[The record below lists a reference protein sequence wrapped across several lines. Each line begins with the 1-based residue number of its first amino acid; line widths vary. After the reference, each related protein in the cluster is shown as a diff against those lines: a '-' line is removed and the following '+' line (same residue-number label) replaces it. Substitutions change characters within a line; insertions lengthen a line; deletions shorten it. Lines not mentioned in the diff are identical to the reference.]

1 MATNVPM
8 KYDMLRRLRV
18 ADYITLSNGFCGVLA
33 IFCAIQKSLLAA
45 HLLIFLGYEFDR
57 FDGIVARARNECS
70 EMGKQL
76 DSFCDLVSFCVAPAV
91 MIYCAGFDT
100 VVDQLA
106 LALFVCSGVARL
118 SRFNIAAHLVPK
130 SDQGKAM
137 YHEGLPTAYA
147 ALLISTAV
155 AVAEWT
161 GYLTNLASGSH
172 YPVMIVVLI
181 FSAAMV
187 SKRLHLYIDG
197 AYSIPATALHS
208 QISAIMSL
216 RPYLEAAYREVR
228 LSTGTALNPL
238 QKLDCHLKKGQ
249 DNLILVYGGSFNPP
263 HRGHL
268 EVLLSALHPVV
279 NAVAVVV
286 LPSEDFHLRHKLTNS
301 HPEFFM
307 SRKTRAALWAEMPQ
321 VPKNKVWIWSET
333 WYPFFT
339 FMEAAQRLCEA
350 DGYKIVFSHLIGP
363 DNLNRADA
371 LNNLPYRL
379 PRILVTNKA
388 RHVPSQFLPNGQPT
402 KWKGFGEWLPQRM
415 TCDDQNGQLEEAA
428 EEATLWTCRGT
439 DSLGHQTMGYY
450 LDFAKRPTGSDI
462 NSTAMRRDLLER
474 HSLDEEILG
483 RLSTADLLSI
493 LEPVLRGD

>member
-1 MATNVPM
+1 
-8 KYDMLRRLRV
+8 
-18 ADYITLSNGFCGVLA
+18 
-33 IFCAIQKSLLAA
+33 
-45 HLLIFLGYEFDR
+45 
-57 FDGIVARARNECS
+57 
-70 EMGKQL
+70 
-76 DSFCDLVSFCVAPAV
+76 
-91 MIYCAGFDT
+91 
-100 VVDQLA
+100 
-106 LALFVCSGVARL
+106 
-118 SRFNIAAHLVPK
+118 
-130 SDQGKAM
+130 
-137 YHEGLPTAYA
+137 
-147 ALLISTAV
+147 
-155 AVAEWT
+155 
-161 GYLTNLASGSH
+161 
-172 YPVMIVVLI
+172 
-181 FSAAMV
+181 
-187 SKRLHLYIDG
+187 
-197 AYSIPATALHS
+197 
-208 QISAIMSL
+208 MSL

-228 LSTGTALNPL
+228 LSTEVALNPL
-238 QKLDCHLKKGQ
+238 QKLDCHLNKGQ

-268 EVLLSALHPVV
+268 DVLLSALHPVV
-279 NAVAVVV
+279 NAVAIVV
-286 LPSEDFHLRHKLTNS
+286 LPSEDFHLRHKLANS

-307 SRKTRAALWAEMPQ
+307 SRKMRAALWAEMPQ
-321 VPKNKVWIWSET
+321 VPRNKVWIWSET

-339 FMEAAQRLCEA
+339 FMEAAQRLCEE

-402 KWKGFGEWLPQRM
+402 KWKGFGEWLPQKM
-415 TCDDQNGQLEEAA
+415 AYNDQNGKLEEKA

-439 DSLGHQTMGYY
+439 DSLARPTMGYY

-483 RLSTADLLSI
+483 QLSTVDLLSI

>member
-1 MATNVPM
+1 
-8 KYDMLRRLRV
+8 
-18 ADYITLSNGFCGVLA
+18 
-33 IFCAIQKSLLAA
+33 
-45 HLLIFLGYEFDR
+45 
-57 FDGIVARARNECS
+57 
-70 EMGKQL
+70 
-76 DSFCDLVSFCVAPAV
+76 
-91 MIYCAGFDT
+91 MIYSAGFDT
-100 VVDQLA
+100 VADQLA
-106 LALFVCSGVARL
+106 LAVFVCSGVARL
-118 SRFNIAAHLVPK
+118 ARFNIAAHLVPK

-147 ALLISTAV
+147 ALFISTAV
-155 AVAEWT
+155 SVAEWT
-161 GYLTNLASGSH
+161 GCLENLASGSH
-172 YPVMIVVLI
+172 YPIIIVMLI

-197 AYSIPATALHS
+197 AYSIPA
-208 QISAIMSL
+208 
-216 RPYLEAAYREVR
+216 
-228 LSTGTALNPL
+228 
-238 QKLDCHLKKGQ
+238 KLDCHLKKGQ

-268 EVLLSALHPVV
+268 DVLLSALHPVV
-279 NAVAVVV
+279 NAVAVAV
-286 LPSEDFHLRHKLTNS
+286 LPSEDFHLRHKLKDS

-307 SRKTRAALWAEMPQ
+307 SRKARAALWAEMPQ
-321 VPKNKVWIWSET
+321 VPRSKVWIWSET

-363 DNLNRADA
+363 DNLNRSDA

-388 RHVPSQFLPNGQPT
+388 LHVPSQFLPNGQPT
-402 KWKGFGEWLPQRM
+402 KWKGFGEWLPQKL
-415 TCDDQNGQLEEAA
+415 TCHDQNEQLEEQV

-439 DSLGHQTMGYY
+439 DSLGQQTMGYY

-474 HSLDEEILG
+474 HSLDEGILAQ
-483 RLSTADLLSI
+483 LSTADLLSI

>member
-1 MATNVPM
+1 
-8 KYDMLRRLRV
+8 
-18 ADYITLSNGFCGVLA
+18 
-33 IFCAIQKSLLAA
+33 
-45 HLLIFLGYEFDR
+45 
-57 FDGIVARARNECS
+57 
-70 EMGKQL
+70 MGKQL
-76 DSFCDLVSFCVAPAV
+76 DSFCDLVSFCVAPSV
-91 MIYCAGFDT
+91 MVYSAGFDT
-100 VVDQLA
+100 VADQLA
-106 LALFVCSGVARL
+106 LAFFVCAGVARL
-118 SRFNIAAHLVPK
+118 ARFNIAAHLVPK

-161 GYLTNLASGSH
+161 GCLASLTSGSH
-172 YPVMIVVLI
+172 YPVIVVVLI

-197 AYSIPATALHS
+197 AYSIPADSAMPKYSFSCCFITALHS

-228 LSTGTALNPL
+228 LSTEVALNPL

-268 EVLLSALHPVV
+268 DVLLSALHPAV
-279 NAVAVVV
+279 NAAAVVV
-286 LPSEDFHLRHKLTNS
+286 LPSEDFHLRHKLANS

-321 VPKNKVWIWSET
+321 VPRNKVWIWSET
-333 WYPFFT
+333 WYPFYT
-339 FMEAAQRLCEA
+339 FMGAAQRLCEE

-402 KWKGFGEWLPQRM
+402 KWKGFGEWLPQKM
-415 TCDDQNGQLEEAA
+415 AYNDQNGKLEETA

-439 DSLGHQTMGYY
+439 DSLAQPTMGYY

-474 HSLDEEILG
+474 HSLDEEILAQ
-483 RLSTADLLSI
+483 LSTVDLLSI